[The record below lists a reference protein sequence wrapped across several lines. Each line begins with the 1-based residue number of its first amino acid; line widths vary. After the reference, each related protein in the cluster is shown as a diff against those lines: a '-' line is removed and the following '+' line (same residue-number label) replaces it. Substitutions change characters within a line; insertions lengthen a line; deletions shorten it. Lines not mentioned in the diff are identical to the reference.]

1 MPWTA
6 WKDDGGPD
14 EHGQQWWLV
23 LSDYPTTSVGVLQTT
38 NQDVAEYVAAMH
50 NIASNLLDDADAL
63 ADALAEIKRLRDVLT
78 RVCVVAATGDTGCN
92 GTQVGGEGT
101 INL

>member
-1 MPWTA
+1 M
-6 WKDDGGPD
+6 K
-14 EHGQQWWLV
+14 Q
-23 LSDYPTTSVGVLQTT
+23 QTT
-38 NQDVAEYVAAMH
+38 AESRDALRHWYGSPPERLRHVDAPDILAA
-50 NIASNLLDDADAL
+50 LDDADAL

-101 INL
+101 RNL

>member
-1 MPWTA
+1 VQA
-6 WKDDGGPD
+6 DSGG
-14 EHGQQWWLV
+14 EGMKQ
-23 LSDYPTTSVGVLQTT
+23 QTT
-38 NQDVAEYVAAMH
+38 AESRDALRHWYGSPPERLRHVDAPDILAA
-50 NIASNLLDDADAL
+50 LDDADAL

-101 INL
+101 RNL